1 MALATESNRTSGL
14 EGKVL
19 WRGRGRDGRLYAIT
33 RAPYGY
39 FIFRMSPTERTWQF
53 VTSKRTRREAD
64 SYFADMNPMGG
75 AAKAAIALGVGV
87 AVLAAG
93 IGIAVALEKP
103 AAAQPQP
110 TPPGPKPSTNPTV
123 TVAPGDAGTLTLP
136 SFAGNTHAG
145 VGETLSLQGPTVAGL
160 TGVITA
166 FTSSNPAV
174 VASLPFA
181 PGSGQTLWT
190 MPVLGPG
197 TTKITYTYLDP
208 TDSTGKRMLTGAL
221 TVTVLP

>member
-1 MALATESNRTSGL
+1 MSRSYRGFLIKTGPSRTG
-14 EGKVL
+14 
-19 WRGRGRDGRLYAIT
+19 Y
-33 RAPYGY
+33 RAWLSRKGHNWG
-39 FIFRMSPTERTWQF
+39 SQSAHT
-53 VTSKRTRREAD
+53 EAD
-64 SYFADMNPMGG
+64 AIAKAKAVIDEAFNRGDVWENPMGG